1 MGHAGV
7 MNEDRPL
14 YLRETVARDDN
25 WWRVN
30 QPRLLAFQRQLET
43 ALAERDE
50 RIQRLSNAYESGEL
64 AVDEA

>member
-1 MGHAGV
+1 M
-7 MNEDRPL
+7 
-14 YLRETVARDDN
+14 ARDDN

-43 ALAERDE
+43 ALEERDE

>member
-1 MGHAGV
+1 

-14 YLRETVARDDN
+14 YLMETVARDDN

-30 QPRLLAFQRQLET
+30 QPRLLAFQRQLEA

-50 RIQRLSNAYESGEL
+50 RIQRLSEAFDSVEL
-64 AVDEA
+64 AIDEA